1 MPRFFSEPMSEEESG
16 KSLDRLVAF
25 SDGVFAIAMTLLVLN
40 LTVPTLTGSAEHV
53 DEELWRKLRDQWPEL
68 FSYALSFW
76 VIGRFWLVHHRMF
89 RLVRRADGALM
100 TLNLLL
106 LGFIALIPWPTE
118 MLGRYGD
125 TTTAVVAY
133 STDHGLRRGVVRA
146 AESAHATRRAA
157 RRTCHR
163 ELPAGIDG
171 ALRADPTLVRPRDPG
186 GLRRSHR
193 GDAHLVGR
201 DLGHDGPREASVR
214 RRSRPL
220 RNRDLSPAESEARL
234 ALGRGFLGLALVLFL
249 LGRGRRA
256 EPELGAELGEARL
269 CLRARLSLLD
279 LEHL

>member
-40 LTVPTLTGSAEHV
+40 LTVPTLTGSVERV
-53 DEELWRKLRDQWPEL
+53 DEELWRRLRDQWPEL

-118 MLGRYGD
+118 ILGRYGD

-133 STDHGLRRGVVRA
+133 SLTMVCVGASSALLNQHMQRAGLLDERVT
-146 AESAHATRRAA
+146 ESYRRASMARSVLIPLAFALGIPVAFVDPTAGLLTWWIGITAMTFVA
-157 RRTCHR
+157 RRR
-163 ELPAGIDG
+163 FGD
-171 ALRADPTLVRPRDPG
+171 VRDPYG
-186 GLRRSHR
+186 T
-193 GDAHLVGR
+193 AT
-201 DLGHDGPREASVR
+201 
-214 RRSRPL
+214 
-220 RNRDLSPAESEARL
+220 
-234 ALGRGFLGLALVLFL
+234 
-249 LGRGRRA
+249 
-256 EPELGAELGEARL
+256 
-269 CLRARLSLLD
+269 
-279 LEHL
+279 